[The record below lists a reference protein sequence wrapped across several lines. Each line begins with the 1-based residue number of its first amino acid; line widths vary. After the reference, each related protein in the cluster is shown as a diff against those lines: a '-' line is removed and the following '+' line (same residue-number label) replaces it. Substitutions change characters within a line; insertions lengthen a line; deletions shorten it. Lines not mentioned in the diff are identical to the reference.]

1 MALERVL
8 NFGPAKSVVGIL
20 CEPPAGKAIEGAP
33 AIITWNV
40 GINHR
45 VGPYRIYV
53 DLARRLAERGFTSLR
68 FDVSGLGDSQVDRA
82 DTRTDASR
90 ALGDVESAM
99 QALREQR
106 GIQRFVLVG
115 FCSSVDAAHSLGT
128 ASNDVA
134 GVIYVEGYGFPT
146 RQYYV
151 RYPLRLLDRNRWR
164 RRLAIWLPTVLPQV
178 FGAQPLAMEREEVYL
193 RDYPTPR
200 QFASDVERMV
210 TRGVRLLFLYAG
222 GDTTYTYRD
231 QLFDMLGPNVPRS
244 AIDLEFQAH
253 ADHTFFVTADRER
266 AVRDIVGWMVKRFG
280 GAAQRNPRRD
290 PSSENGAERSAGF
303 SADP

>member
-8 NFGPAKSVVGIL
+8 GFGPGKSLTGIL
-20 CEPPAGKAIEGAP
+20 CEPPSGKAIEGAP
-33 AIITWNV
+33 AVITWNV

-53 DLARRLAERGFTSLR
+53 DLARKLAARGFTCLR
-68 FDVSGLGDSQVDRA
+68 FDVSGLGDSTVDGQ
-82 DTRTDASR
+82 DTRTDARR

-115 FCSSVDAAHSLGT
+115 FCSSVDAAHSLG
-128 ASNDVA
+128 AANQDVA
-134 GVIYVEGYGFPT
+134 GVIYLEGYGFRT

-164 RRLAIWLPTVLPQV
+164 RRLAIWLPTVLPGV
-178 FGAQPLAMEREEVYL
+178 FGSQPLSIEREEVYV
-193 RDYPTPR
+193 RDYPTPER
-200 QFASDVERMV
+200 FASEVKQMV
-210 TRGVRLLFLYAG
+210 RRGVRLLFLYAG

-231 QLFDMLGPNVPRS
+231 QLFDMLGPDVPKS
-244 AIDLEFQAH
+244 AIDLEFQKD
-253 ADHTFFVTADRER
+253 ADHTFFVTAHREHAIN
-266 AVRDIVGWMVKRFG
+266 AVVTWMVKRFG
-280 GAAQRNPRRD
+280 EAPRTERRD
-290 PSSENGAERSAGF
+290 PSTENGAARTTSVSA
-303 SADP
+303 AP